1 MEKSGKSTL
10 EIDLN
15 QVVENYYTIKSKV
28 AEDIDVAAVVKA
40 NSYGLGAKLI
50 SRKLNSIGC
59 KTFYVVYLEEALEIK
74 NEVSGAK
81 IYIINGVQ
89 KTTMETVH
97 RNGFIPVLNDLYQI
111 ELWNG
116 YAKKLGKYLPAV
128 IMVDTGMTRLG
139 LSESNVARIAQNPD
153 FTDYLD
159 VDYVLS
165 HLACASNEGHAL
177 NKKQLEMFSNS
188 LKLLDYERGSLS
200 NSAGVLLGK
209 EYHFNQV
216 RPGCSLYG
224 INPMDEGASIFGQ
237 VATLKAEVVQ
247 IHNIKNDLPV
257 SYNSTYIAK
266 KGDRIAT
273 LLCGY
278 ADGYLRHLSN
288 KGKAFYKGYKLP
300 VVGIVTMDYI
310 MVDVTQVPEGLL
322 SEMNY
327 VELLGANVT
336 VDEVAKLAGSNG
348 YEILTSLG
356 KGRFNKVYKG

>member
-15 QVVENYYTIKSKV
+15 QVVENYNTIKSKV

-40 NSYGLGAKLI
+40 NSYGLGAKQI
-50 SRKLNSIGC
+50 SKKLYSIGC
-59 KTFYVVYLEEALEIK
+59 RSFYVIYLEEALEIK
-74 NEVSGAK
+74 NELAGAK
-81 IYIINGVQ
+81 IYVLNGVQ
-89 KTTMETVH
+89 KASMETIH

-116 YAKKLGKYLPAV
+116 YAKKLGKYLPAA

-139 LSESNVARIAQNPD
+139 LSEHSVTRIAQNPD

-159 VDYVLS
+159 IEYILS
-165 HLACASNEGHAL
+165 HLACASKESHPL
-177 NKKQLEMFSNS
+177 NRKQLEMFSNS
-188 LKLLDYERGSLS
+188 MKLLEYEKGSLC
-200 NSAGVLLGK
+200 NSSGVLLGK
-209 EYHFNQV
+209 EFHFNQV

-224 INPMDEGASIFGQ
+224 INPMDDGSSIFKQ

-247 IHNIKNDLPV
+247 IHNIKSDLPV

-278 ADGYLRHLSN
+278 ADGYSRQLSN

-300 VVGIVTMDYI
+300 VVGTVTMDYI
-310 MVDVTQVPEGLL
+310 MVDATAVPEGLL

-336 VDEVAKLAGSNG
+336 VDEVAKLANSIG
-348 YEILTSLG
+348 YEVLTSLG